1 MLDVTR
7 KGSIRN
13 NYNYKLYKVGETVL
27 HPSSMTLLRSKLI
40 LIPFA
45 LCAAGTIYLII
56 EEFRSR
62 LQDGYAVLP
71 LLVSDHVL
79 GDTFPD
85 QKKRLSLAEP
95 VNIQQN
101 GSDIFIS
108 VLTTHKYHDSRLS
121 RLFITWMQTVEPKQV
136 S

>member
-7 KGSIRN
+7 KGSI
-13 NYNYKLYKVGETVL
+13 YNKVVETVL

-40 LIPFA
+40 LILIA
-45 LCAAGTIYLII
+45 LCAGTIYLII